1 MLGPHLDA
9 VGEHDVYVHLV
20 QHPFGILLAFGFD
33 EALFALRE
41 HLRKGP
47 GAEREGVGRGLP
59 VLQRESVIE
68 AVLLA
73 FGHDADGVRVIV
85 DGFDAGD
92 FLGEREVDGRGRA
105 AGGGE

>member
-1 MLGPHLDA
+1 MQDDGFECKEPLAVGIVLAERGVIEWEEQRIGIRDPSKARWADAGTHLDA

-47 GAEREGVGRGLP
+47 GAEREGVRRGLH
-59 VLQRESVIE
+59 VL
-68 AVLLA
+68 
-73 FGHDADGVRVIV
+73 
-85 DGFDAGD
+85 
-92 FLGEREVDGRGRA
+92 
-105 AGGGE
+105 